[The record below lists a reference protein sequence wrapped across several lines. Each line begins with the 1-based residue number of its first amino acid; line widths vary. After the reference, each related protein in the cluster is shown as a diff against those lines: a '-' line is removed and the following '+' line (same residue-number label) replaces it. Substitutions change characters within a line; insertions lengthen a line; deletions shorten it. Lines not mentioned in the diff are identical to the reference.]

1 MEEEVKKWLEK
12 KRMEMGQPAHE
23 REEKP
28 VAEQKIE
35 PQPEPEQP
43 LAPTETA
50 PTQTAPASITEEPEE
65 IEESPETKHVETQN
79 KIASDM
85 DVLRMKDMPAR
96 AGKLFT
102 TKAKIMLLLIIA
114 LAIFIIYWT
123 FVFSPALLTT

>member
-43 LAPTETA
+43 PVPIETA
-50 PTQTAPASITEEPEE
+50 IIPIPEEPEE
-65 IEESPETKHVETQN
+65 IEEAPETKHVETQS

-85 DVLRMKDMPAR
+85 DVLRMKEVPTR
-96 AGKLFT
+96 TGKLFT